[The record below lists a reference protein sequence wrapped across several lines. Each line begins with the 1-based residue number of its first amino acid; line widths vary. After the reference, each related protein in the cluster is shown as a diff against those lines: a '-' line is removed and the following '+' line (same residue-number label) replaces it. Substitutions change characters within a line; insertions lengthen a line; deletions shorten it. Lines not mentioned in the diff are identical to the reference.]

1 LDFRRS
7 LRARVSLFPTV
18 FAASSRQP
26 HTAAHG
32 LLAFGKKLWR
42 DAMDPSNQMVETEPE
57 SQRESWLLF
66 RGLVIVGVVAVATFV
81 LVVAY
86 RPDWLL
92 TSFTH

>member
-1 LDFRRS
+1 
-7 LRARVSLFPTV
+7 
-18 FAASSRQP
+18 
-26 HTAAHG
+26 
-32 LLAFGKKLWR
+32 
-42 DAMDPSNQMVETEPE
+42 MDPSNQIVEAEPE

-66 RGLVIVGVVAVATFV
+66 RGLVIVGVVAVAAFV

>member
-1 LDFRRS
+1 M
-7 LRARVSLFPTV
+7 VSLHRT
-18 FAASSRQP
+18 
-26 HTAAHG
+26 
-32 LLAFGKKLWR
+32 KLWR
-42 DAMDPSNQMVETEPE
+42 DAMDPSNQMVEAEPE

-66 RGLVIVGVVAVATFV
+66 RGLVIVGVVAVAAFV